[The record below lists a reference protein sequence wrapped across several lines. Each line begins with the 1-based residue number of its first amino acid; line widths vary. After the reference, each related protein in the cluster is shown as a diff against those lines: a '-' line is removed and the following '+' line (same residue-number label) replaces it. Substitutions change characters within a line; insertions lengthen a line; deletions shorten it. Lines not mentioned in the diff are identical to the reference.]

1 MMRSLVLSTSL
12 LMVVGAACG
21 GKTPPPGSPTKLADA
36 PEWVHKGTRVG
47 KGEIVGVGAAS
58 GMKNP
63 ELLRVTASNRGRNE
77 IAKVLEVYSASLMK
91 DYQES
96 VSAGQP
102 GVSSES
108 QMVTNAI
115 KTYSAQLLEGTEVQ
129 GYWLD
134 PTNGT
139 QFALVVLNFE
149 RQKDIASAKADMPGS
164 MKDWVAENGPKV
176 LAELESEGKG
186 PPAAAPVTPTEAP
199 DDAAPSAPTPAP
211 AAPAPAP
218 SKPASAGPEPRK
230 GDAPAWTK
238 GNGGACDTN
247 RYLCGVGTGRDV
259 TTADINARAELARIF
274 EANIKS
280 VATSFEG
287 AARKISSSTGEQW
300 IEAQKVTSFSMVST
314 EKVLR
319 MSTILDR
326 WQDAQAK
333 SWTLAV
339 IDRAQAGT
347 ALREEI
353 EQKDS
358 IVDAAL
364 GRAEGSEDKLAR
376 FTALKQASQALLER
390 EAMNSDLR
398 VIEKS
403 GQGVPGRH
411 SIGDVIA
418 MLEGAAA
425 DLSIGAA
432 ISGSGADKVQACLE
446 QALTAKGYQVA
457 ASSTE
462 EDDED
467 PDVSGKYDVVLK
479 GTVKAEKRGQ
489 IAGSEVVNV
498 ELTLKLINGSTN
510 KVLRT
515 FTASRKGSRG
525 DLKSAASTAATQ
537 LCNQKI
543 PEVVKGIDEY
553 FGKKK

>member
-1 MMRSLVLSTSL
+1 MRSLVLSTSL

-21 GKTPPPGSPTKLADA
+21 GKTLPPGSPTKLVDA

-58 GMKNP
+58 GIKNP

-77 IAKVLEVYSASLMK
+77 IAKILEVYSASLMK

-115 KTYSAQLLEGTEVQ
+115 KTFSAQLLEGTEVQ

-149 RQKDIASAKADMPGS
+149 RQKEIASAKADMPGS

-186 PPAAAPVTPTEAP
+186 PPAAASVAPAEAPGEAAPADTTPT
-199 DDAAPSAPTPAP
+199 PSAPAP
-211 AAPAPAP
+211 TP
-218 SKPASAGPEPRK
+218 SKPANAGPEPRK

-238 GNGGACDTN
+238 ANGTGACDTN
-247 RYLCGVGTGRDV
+247 RYLCGVGTGRDL
-259 TTADINARAELARIF
+259 TTADVNARAELARIF

-339 IDRAQAGT
+339 IDRAQAGA

-364 GRAEGSEDKLAR
+364 GRAEGTEDKLAR
-376 FTALKQASQALLER
+376 FGSLKQASQALLER
-390 EAMNSDLR
+390 EALNSDLR

-403 GQGVPGRH
+403 GQGVPARH
-411 SIGDVIA
+411 SIGDVLA
-418 MLEGAAA
+418 MLEGAAT

-467 PDVSGKYDVVLK
+467 PDVSGKYDVILK

-489 IAGSEVVNV
+489 VAGSEVVNV

-515 FTASRKGSRG
+515 FTASRKASRG

-543 PEVVKGIDEY
+543 PEVAKGIDEF